1 MSNLPRS
8 PKTLKDFTIRM
19 KFAIAGVLLV
29 LTLMVSML
37 LVVAQSYRTS
47 YNSHL
52 SSAKSDFEN
61 SVAAFTKFEDS
72 LLQLISQI
80 QANNEIIDLLTDIE
94 SMSPGEYQAAEQVIL
109 PMLYMLS
116 DEPDE
121 YSCRLYVNST
131 LDLISDSSRILPLSM
146 VEDTGWAQHALTGW
160 GNQTF
165 YPPRVL
171 GSETPAL
178 VAPLRNQWD
187 HLDLV
192 GLLRVDLKP
201 EALESRLDMPL
212 AKDYTTYYLQTGGG
226 ATIACTDPE
235 GEEYH
240 LNVPEETLHGF
251 ESLRINTVQDGKNTV
266 YYQTLSKSQWRLVM
280 IVDESRLRHILF
292 PQLAL
297 LALTGCGLTLVGF
310 LFALPFLLSI
320 VVRIRKFYRYVQ
332 TYNSQAL
339 RTVPPKFEIL
349 GTDEVGKLISAYNAL
364 LDRIQ
369 QLVDNQRQREKKL
382 RDLEIEVLQAEINP
396 HFLYNTPDA
405 ILWMSK
411 LNRTDEMEKTVR
423 NLTRFY
429 RLCLSKGQHVLPVS
443 QELEIIQNYFSIEE
457 TRCGQQVELIL
468 DVPQDILG
476 LMLPKITLQP
486 LVENA
491 LLHGVL
497 ESEKPEKWVRVTG
510 RIRNGVPELCV
521 IDSGGHLTP
530 EEWETALL
538 QPSPDQKTPKSGY
551 GLYNVEH
558 RLCLFFQRSQVMYL
572 DASQPGQTCIVIPF
586 FP

>member
-1 MSNLPRS
+1 M
-8 PKTLKDFTIRM
+8 
-19 KFAIAGVLLV
+19 
-29 LTLMVSML
+29 
-37 LVVAQSYRTS
+37 
-47 YNSHL
+47 
-52 SSAKSDFEN
+52 
-61 SVAAFTKFEDS
+61 
-72 LLQLISQI
+72 
-80 QANNEIIDLLTDIE
+80 
-94 SMSPGEYQAAEQVIL
+94 
-109 PMLYMLS
+109 
-116 DEPDE
+116 
-121 YSCRLYVNST
+121 
-131 LDLISDSSRILPLSM
+131 
-146 VEDTGWAQHALTGW
+146 
-160 GNQTF
+160 
-165 YPPRVL
+165 
-171 GSETPAL
+171 
-178 VAPLRNQWD
+178 
-187 HLDLV
+187 
-192 GLLRVDLKP
+192 
-201 EALESRLDMPL
+201 
-212 AKDYTTYYLQTGGG
+212 
-226 ATIACTDPE
+226 
-235 GEEYH
+235 
-240 LNVPEETLHGF
+240 
-251 ESLRINTVQDGKNTV
+251 QDGKNTV

-280 IVDESRLRHILF
+280 VVDDSRLRHILF

-349 GTDEVGKLISAYNAL
+349 GTDE
-364 LDRIQ
+364 
-369 QLVDNQRQREKKL
+369 
-382 RDLEIEVLQAEINP
+382 
-396 HFLYNTPDA
+396 
-405 ILWMSK
+405 
-411 LNRTDEMEKTVR
+411 MEKTVR

-443 QELEIIQNYFSIEE
+443 QELEIIQNYF
-457 TRCGQQVELIL
+457 L